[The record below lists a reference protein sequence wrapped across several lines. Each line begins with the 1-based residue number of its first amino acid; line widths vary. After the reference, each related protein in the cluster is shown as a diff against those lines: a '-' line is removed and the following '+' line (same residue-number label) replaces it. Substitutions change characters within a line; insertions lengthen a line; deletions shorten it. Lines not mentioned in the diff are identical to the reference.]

1 MLKIVL
7 VDDEN
12 VVLQGVAHLLN
23 ETREDYVVL
32 GSFQDP
38 KKAETFI
45 RSHAEQIDVVMTD
58 IKMPDMSGVE
68 LVQRI
73 RRIRPEIV
81 VIAMSAYTDYEYVRQ
96 AMKNGAA
103 DYLLKPCR
111 RQEML
116 DLFYRVEKE
125 KEKREKQKVY
135 EEKTYFLRRYL
146 YGKLNEEK
154 EFYRIWEMGRSIRIT
169 VLRSTSGEEKELPED
184 MRRENPDGIWISR
197 REILWN
203 FQPEERE
210 LLAKPENERFY
221 SASLAAPWILDSIE
235 AAIEKLEFRIRYLVF
250 NDIRTDMAEEVWEA
264 SGKRETEKML
274 EEILPFDRMEMAL
287 LKGRE
292 DQYQLIMGEIRHN
305 LNGLKEGWNPEET
318 KRYLVRFCHLL
329 EERLQTESRDQTW
342 TNHHD
347 RDQILLELRKSVTL
361 EQAVDNLGAWLL
373 EVLSYYQERARI
385 PAYIRKA
392 AAFMEANYMQ
402 ELSLQTVADHVALNP
417 WYFSSQ
423 FKKYKGVSMGEYL
436 NQVRIQAAVG
446 LMQESDLKLGEIAEL
461 VGFHDSAYFSSVFK
475 KLKKMTPK
483 EYRMKLSG
491 DRK

>member
-23 ETREDYVVL
+23 ETRDDYVVL

-154 EFYRIWEMGRSIRIT
+154 EFYHIWEMGRSIRIT

-184 MRRENPDGIWISR
+184 MRRENPDGIWLSR

-235 AAIEKLEFRIRYLVF
+235 V
-250 NDIRTDMAEEVWEA
+250 
-264 SGKRETEKML
+264 
-274 EEILPFDRMEMAL
+274 
-287 LKGRE
+287 
-292 DQYQLIMGEIRHN
+292 
-305 LNGLKEGWNPEET
+305 
-318 KRYLVRFCHLL
+318 
-329 EERLQTESRDQTW
+329 
-342 TNHHD
+342 
-347 RDQILLELRKSVTL
+347 
-361 EQAVDNLGAWLL
+361 
-373 EVLSYYQERARI
+373 SY
-385 PAYIRKA
+385 
-392 AAFMEANYMQ
+392 
-402 ELSLQTVADHVALNP
+402 
-417 WYFSSQ
+417 
-423 FKKYKGVSMGEYL
+423 
-436 NQVRIQAAVG
+436 
-446 LMQESDLKLGEIAEL
+446 
-461 VGFHDSAYFSSVFK
+461 
-475 KLKKMTPK
+475 
-483 EYRMKLSG
+483 
-491 DRK
+491 